1 MKKLAFVLAAS
12 FIANVATSQVVT
24 IKVTQLA
31 DNVGL
36 SESSPAQILLDTSLE
51 IPYADDAYDA
61 FSYEIDFTNKVLI
74 LKNELNTETAR
85 FGFIIKYFKSKD
97 NFNIEVTD
105 PNNEF
110 DNTYGIV
117 VLNKAAALYENND
130 RIIQLLVFKSF
141 VIF

>member
-24 IKVTQLA
+24 IKVTKLA
-31 DNVGL
+31 DNFGS
-36 SESSPAQILLDTSLE
+36 SESSPAMILLDKSLE
-51 IPYADDAYDA
+51 MPYTEAYEA

-85 FGFIIKYFKSKD
+85 SGFITKYFKSKD
-97 NFNIEVTD
+97 NFDIELTD

-110 DNTYGIV
+110 DNTFGIV

-130 RIIQLLVFKSF
+130 RIIQLLVFKTF

>member
-12 FIANVATSQVVT
+12 FIASVVSSQVIT

-31 DNVGL
+31 DNVGS
-36 SESSPAQILLDTSLE
+36 SELSPAMILLDKSLE
-51 IPYADDAYDA
+51 MPYTEAYEA

-85 FGFIIKYFKSKD
+85 SGFITKYFKSKD
-97 NFNIEVTD
+97 NFDIELTD

-110 DNTYGIV
+110 DNTFGIV
-117 VLNKAAALYENND
+117 VSECAGAVYENND

-141 VIF
+141 VIY

>member
-12 FIANVATSQVVT
+12 VMATVATSQVVT

-31 DNVGL
+31 DNFGS
-36 SESSPAQILLDTSLE
+36 SELSPAQILLDKSLE
-51 IPYADDAYDA
+51 MPYTEAYES

-85 FGFIIKYFKSKD
+85 SVFIIKYFNSKD
-97 NFNIEVTD
+97 NFDIEFAD

-117 VLNKAAALYENND
+117 VLNKTGAVYNNND

>member
-1 MKKLAFVLAAS
+1 MKKLALLFVSSVIAS
-12 FIANVATSQVVT
+12 VASSQVVT

-31 DNVGL
+31 DNFGS

-51 IPYADDAYDA
+51 IPLADAYEA

-74 LKNELNTETAR
+74 LKNELNIETAR
-85 FGFIIKYFKSKD
+85 SGFIIKYFNSKD
-97 NFNIEVTD
+97 NFDIELTD

-110 DNTYGIV
+110 DNTFGIV
-117 VLNKAAALYENND
+117 VLNKSGAVYENND

>member
-12 FIANVATSQVVT
+12 FIASGASSQVVT

-31 DNVGL
+31 DNVGS

-51 IPYADDAYDA
+51 IPSADAYEA

-74 LKNELNTETAR
+74 LKNELNIETAR
-85 FGFIIKYFKSKD
+85 FGFIIKYFNSKD
-97 NFNIEVTD
+97 NFDIELTD

-110 DNTYGIV
+110 DNTFGIV
-117 VLNKAAALYENND
+117 VLNKSGAVYENND

>member
-12 FIANVATSQVVT
+12 VMATVAFSQVVT
-24 IKVTQLA
+24 IKVTKLA
-31 DNVGL
+31 DNFGS
-36 SESSPAQILLDTSLE
+36 SELSPAQILLDKSLE
-51 IPYADDAYDA
+51 MPYTDAYEA

-85 FGFIIKYFKSKD
+85 SGFIIKYFNSKD
-97 NFNIEVTD
+97 NFDIELTD

-117 VLNKAAALYENND
+117 VLKKAAAVYENND

-141 VIF
+141 VIL

>member
-12 FIANVATSQVVT
+12 VMATVAFSQVVT
-24 IKVTQLA
+24 IKVTKLA
-31 DNVGL
+31 DNFGS
-36 SESSPAQILLDTSLE
+36 SELSPAQILLDKSLE
-51 IPYADDAYDA
+51 MPYTDAYEA

-85 FGFIIKYFKSKD
+85 SGFITKYFKSKD
-97 NFNIEVTD
+97 NFDIELTD

-117 VLNKAAALYENND
+117 VLKKAAAVYENNN

-141 VIF
+141 VIL

>member
-1 MKKLAFVLAAS
+1 MKKLALLF
-12 FIANVATSQVVT
+12 VATVIVTVAYSQVVT
-24 IKVTQLA
+24 IKVTKLA
-31 DNVGL
+31 DNFGS
-36 SESSPAQILLDTSLE
+36 SESSPAQILLDKSLE
-51 IPYADDAYDA
+51 MPYTDAYEA

-85 FGFIIKYFKSKD
+85 SGFIIKYFNSKD
-97 NFNIEVTD
+97 NFDIEVAD

-117 VLNKAAALYENND
+117 VLKKAAAVYENNN

-141 VIF
+141 VIL